1 MRSFSF
7 SAPPGY
13 QNGWEGPGK
22 LCNSALSELLLTTR
36 SVKCASVGA
45 GNESVKQAAHAGRV
59 AWQRFGKLLDM
70 FGNSCDWKRARAI
83 SKPHQELNSEK
94 HDVSA
99 RKGES

>member
-1 MRSFSF
+1 MVRRFSRAA
-7 SAPPGY
+7 SSVY

-59 AWQRFGKLLDM
+59 AWQRFGKLLGM
-70 FGNSCDWKRARAI
+70 FGNICDW
-83 SKPHQELNSEK
+83 
-94 HDVSA
+94 
-99 RKGES
+99 